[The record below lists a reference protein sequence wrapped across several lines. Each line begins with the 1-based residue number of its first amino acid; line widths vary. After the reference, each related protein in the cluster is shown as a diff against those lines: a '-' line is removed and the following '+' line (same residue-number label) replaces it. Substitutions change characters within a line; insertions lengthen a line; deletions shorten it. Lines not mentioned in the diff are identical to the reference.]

1 MTYGTSHLLI
11 GGGYF
16 QGEGQVKILLCKGGG
31 HYMKNKNIRG
41 GGVFC
46 QLNLISKKGPN
57 AKMRKKCKKLSNI
70 EKIFLARFAHSAF
83 YKIHISGAANRHAPV
98 QYAKYVF
105 LLLLLF
111 SKQLS

>member
-1 MTYGTSHLLI
+1 
-11 GGGYF
+11 
-16 QGEGQVKILLCKGGG
+16 
-31 HYMKNKNIRG
+31 MKNKNK

-70 EKIFLARFAHSAF
+70 EKIFLARFAHSACC
-83 YKIHISGAANRHAPV
+83 KIHIFGAANRHAPV

-105 LLLLLF
+105 F
-111 SKQLS
+111 TKQSL